1 MSRDGAEEALFV
13 DMASKPGTKSPDFMI
28 LQRVVVRMLFDP
40 AFVTSVYESEGAA
53 LADLNLPRDS
63 IQQLIANDRRLWN
76 ADRLRRRRALK
87 ILMEEFR
94 ISSALVL
101 LHTNKLA
108 VLDDFFSSDF
118 FHESVQQRQYMAL
131 AFRAYLESLLTAQ
144 PLEGTGFSEVLLLE
158 GRLAE
163 SRRELKDARRAW
175 DRLLDKTWG
184 VEPGAYFLCSP
195 GVMSVE
201 IPNNTLELISRME
214 EYLFESSLIP
224 ALALC
229 DDAPRPQG
237 IPKLNTEGK
246 DCYLIE
252 GDESGKVDF
261 NKVEKRFAL
270 LIEACREPKSERQLR
285 RELRAHDL
293 SREQLKQM
301 THALKKA
308 GILRRLV
315 IQKK

>member
-1 MSRDGAEEALFV
+1 MSREGHEEALFV
-13 DMASKPGTKSPDFMI
+13 DRAEKPGTVAPDFMI

-40 AFVTSVYESEGAA
+40 AFVTRVYESEGAE
-53 LADLNLPRDS
+53 LDGLNLPKDAV
-63 IQQLIANDRRLWN
+63 QQLIANDRRLWN

-108 VLDDFFSSDF
+108 VLDAFFSSGF
-118 FHESVQQRQYMAL
+118 FHESVQQRQYMAP
-131 AFRAYLESLLTAQ
+131 AFRAYLESLIERHAL
-144 PLEGTGFSEVLLLE
+144 GDTGFPEVLLLE
-158 GRLAE
+158 GGLAE
-163 SRRELKDARRAW
+163 SRRELKDARRGW
-175 DRLLDKTWG
+175 DRLLDKTRG
-184 VEPGAYFLCSP
+184 MEPGAYFLCAP

-229 DDAPRPQG
+229 DDAPKPQG
-237 IPKLNTEGK
+237 IPTLNSEAR

-261 NKVEKRFAL
+261 NKVEKRFAE
-270 LIEACREPKSERQLR
+270 LIDSCRAPKNERQLR
-285 RELRAHDL
+285 RELRKLDL
-293 SREQLKQM
+293 SREQIKQM
-301 THALKKA
+301 THALKNA

-315 IQKK
+315 IQKV